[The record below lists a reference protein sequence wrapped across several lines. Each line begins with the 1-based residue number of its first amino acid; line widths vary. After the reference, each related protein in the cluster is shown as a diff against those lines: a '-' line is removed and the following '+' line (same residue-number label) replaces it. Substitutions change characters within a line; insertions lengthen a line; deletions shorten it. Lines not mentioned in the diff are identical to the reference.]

1 LSQALSLANLIQR
14 GLVRGVGN
22 PEATRFALLSRAA
35 QLGHQGAQRAVEELK
50 LEFQQ
55 KQQEQEVQQRML
67 LNLFGNILGGMRR

>member
-1 LSQALSLANLIQR
+1 MVSLANLIQR

-55 KQQEQEVQQRML
+55 KQQAQEFQQRML
-67 LNLFGNILGGMRR
+67 QNFFGSIVGGMRR